1 MESNLY
7 SSHSHRRESSKPS
20 TNDSTFILP
29 AYSYKPPTKISSTR
43 LATAPSNSHVSDAG
57 IAGFTVEPPSIDDPD
72 PHDFYRQFRDE
83 YRRESDERYDQPD
96 IVVATQGSGMT
107 TPLPLR
113 PTPSKIRSNGV
124 APSVNAR
131 VNNRSNSRPSP
142 SPINEKQIIAAKS
155 TPQLANAVRLRQ
167 SSLQDLVNKFN
178 SNTDEVPPLPGNPS
192 SRRGSSARSSIASQ
206 GSKPYR
212 VRTPSLSS
220 QPGSA
225 TLPRPWMSQQDGA
238 DRPSSLTQ
246 RKKYT
251 RDDTP
256 SGPAGAKGTKNKPV
270 EPSISRNT
278 FAKSA
283 IDLHSVGRIQ
293 RPLFGE
299 LVADKATPLNP
310 GYGILRGRVRRGSEG
325 SMHSPNPMF
334 SEERPATFSRQ
345 SVSPTDWYTGEKPTL
360 DGINLDKPVPSRPL
374 GMHRRSR
381 SDFSSTIAT
390 KHVVMPLR
398 KKSELISPSLENS
411 VAQVSPISVKRNSQ
425 SRIPL
430 SARRM
435 STTSESGSSSPSL
448 YSHSSRIHRG
458 THANLQKSR
467 SQAKN
472 TNSGASG
479 KPPLTIKSPRRRDTS
494 PRKEHPGLNPL
505 LKAYISSPPATKSPP
520 LRSSRPRQ
528 PVSMASTSASRARAS
543 ERALQGNRYYTKAE
557 ERKTK
562 PLPELGNVDFKARR
576 ERIQEAFTKTV
587 REKEVQEGIEA
598 ERRRVSQARASQYLG
613 DASFAIPQ
621 VGEIPIPM
629 IPSEF
634 SDARN
639 ADRADDE
646 AYATPAEEPS
656 QLERG
661 LRIETSLIGRS
672 ALDLEQE
679 DSPTLGIANEIRHSQ
694 AVDRQNSLTPPSEA
708 EPASAMTAA
717 SVNTFFDNEPQ
728 DDLTQPSHDHQTIL
742 NQVMALR
749 EASPATTPGEDQI
762 ATGSSISE
770 KDDIESIEIMLGETP
785 VLERI
790 EPAYALDGQ
799 TQRINGSNDLPTRW
813 SMNSWTSS
821 NRSGDDYRVDRDEAQ
836 QRNETIATPRRDEG
850 NHISLSTIASSYT
863 QGWSPGPPGSLFSA
877 RTTMDSEAYNN
888 VNKVLDQYHDQN
900 ISSEAMTDI
909 RQGITSQAPSPNI
922 ARAGGWDPKKVTQ
935 LYMQQLAK
943 TRQAQASSNVET
955 LRYSHQSSTSQE
967 QDPFERN
974 HGGAHDAS
982 PVRSAE
988 TLVSREQSSSLRHKK
1003 MPSDGLEV
1011 PQFNRQRAS
1020 LTQPSDWMNTSPSYL
1035 DWIHHNS
1042 STDTPVEEK
1051 PPPISKDT
1059 RLGTSDIPPRTTS
1072 HRHKE
1077 SNAAV
1082 GERPQLP
1089 EIVPS
1094 GDLGI
1099 IGIHVISPNEG
1110 PSVIPSSLPIS
1121 SSAYSTP
1128 PRSTS
1133 AETHNAF
1140 SSKSIEPFPHESPPA
1155 EEDVIRSLSIGSATG
1170 QFQVAEPEEIFR
1182 TNSDGSIP
1190 EPVSHPIADS
1200 RPASLPR
1207 SQERKSTDR
1216 SRTIDN
1222 GGKPKIAPSE
1232 QKRLTRRRNIIKEL
1246 VDTEHSFGQD
1256 MKVVD
1261 DIYKGTSNGLVISA
1275 EDVKILFGNSDQIVT
1290 FSTNFLD
1297 ALKQA
1302 AKSVYVLPKSRRW
1315 KNKRDSAATSASGF
1329 TDDQS
1334 SLNGAELGDEEK
1346 DRRTFVGDVF
1356 NKHLTS
1362 MEKVYADYLK
1372 NHEAAT
1378 QKLQQLQKT
1387 DKVQVWLKECRN
1399 FAHDL
1404 TTAWDLDSLLVKPVQ
1419 RILKYPLLL
1428 KELCEVTPENHP
1440 DFTALD
1446 TAAREMVGVS
1456 VRINEMKKRAD
1467 IVEQVAGGVR
1477 NRKNSDGR
1485 NITKVFRG
1493 QREKLKV
1500 SVGLSET
1507 VQDREYTNVAE
1518 KFGLHFFQLQV
1529 VMRDVEMYTNDIQ
1542 IFVNKFNDFALAI
1555 EGHMEVGQ
1563 IAYPEIES
1571 KWRKFRMSM
1580 REMQQTALPDHVSVG
1595 STFLNHVFPTN
1606 LEQLASIRRHVI
1618 DPMASLL
1625 KLHDGPQKLMQKR
1638 SKRLTDY
1645 ARFRGL
1651 KERGDK
1657 PDKKTSDQGEQFI
1670 ALNATLKEELPRMF
1684 AMTGRLV
1691 EACLSNFVLLQLQWQ
1706 GIWRRKLS
1714 QAVDVHSDSPHL
1726 HDIINAFQG
1735 DFRYTEAQALSLGIC
1750 NGSILADAANLVN
1763 FLSPTTTLNDDNSP
1777 RQSTTITLD
1786 SRDRTLSQGS
1796 SNSPTISR
1804 PEYTSRHSDQLGVSH
1819 LVGASLASLAQPHH
1833 AAGRRIRASSTA
1845 STRSPATP
1853 EIPGGWR
1860 NHSNSVTPTV
1870 NSNNRPST
1878 SIGRTSETPSL
1889 PRLSVD
1895 TPDFNRLSTDSHAH
1909 SIRPPSTSTYQSS
1922 NQSHTG
1928 RGRQPSPSDRYSGF
1942 FNSSLPMSDKPPQHT
1957 PPTPPGRRDF
1967 HILWVAVSVYEFS
1980 IDQSRGEAGY
1990 PYLTYVAGEV
2000 SQRLLNPTNIAILI
2014 DYRSSMSLAKRENS
2028 GSQRIRTT
2036 PRNGLAGYGISILR
2050 NLPIDDRYRN
2060 HLILLQLS
2068 AEKWDLL

>member
-1 MESNLY
+1 MNSYDKSTIAVPSNHTRVAYLLSSANLKPPNCFSCHAFTLRFQYIAQKRTFDWQQRYRTCQGKVCLCGRY
-7 SSHSHRRESSKPS
+7 SDVPAKMPDADFYSPSHRRQSSKPS
-20 TNDSTFILP
+20 VSTDDSTFILP
-29 AYSYKPPTKISSTR
+29 AYSYQPPTKSSSTR
-43 LATAPSNSHVSDAG
+43 LAATSSKSQPYVSDAS
-57 IAGFTVEPPSIDDPD
+57 ANSFTLSIDDSD
-72 PHDFYRQFRDE
+72 PHDFYREFRDE

-107 TPLPLR
+107 APQTSSR
-113 PTPSKIRSNGV
+113 PIPSKIRSNGV
-124 APSVNAR
+124 APSITAR
-131 VNNRSNSRPSP
+131 VNNRSNSRSSSSP
-142 SPINEKQIIAAKS
+142 VHEKQIVGAKS
-155 TPQLANAVRLRQ
+155 TPQLANALRLRQ

-178 SNTDEVPPLPGNPS
+178 SNTDEVPPLPGNPG

-206 GSKPYR
+206 GSKLYR
-212 VRTPSLSS
+212 ARTPSLTS

-238 DRPSSLTQ
+238 DKPSSLTQ

-251 RDDTP
+251 REDAS
-256 SGPAGAKGTKNKPV
+256 SGPAAAKVAKNKLV

-278 FAKSA
+278 FATQSA
-283 IDLHSVGRIQ
+283 IDLHSVGNLRK
-293 RPLFGE
+293 PLFGE
-299 LVADKATPLNP
+299 LVADSTTSLNP
-310 GYGILRGRVRRGSEG
+310 GYGILGVRQRRGSEG

-334 SEERPATFSRQ
+334 SEDRPSSFPRQ
-345 SVSPTDWYTGEKPTL
+345 SVSPTGWYAGGKPSL
-360 DGINLDKPVPSRPL
+360 DGINLDNPVPFRPL

-381 SDFSSTIAT
+381 SDFASSLAT
-390 KHVVMPLR
+390 KFATAPSR
-398 KKSELISPSLENS
+398 KNSGPFSPFSEAA
-411 VAQVSPISVKRNSQ
+411 VAQVSPVSVKRHSQ

-435 STTSESGSSSPSL
+435 STTSESGSSLPSL
-448 YSHSSRIHRG
+448 YSHAKATQGVSP
-458 THANLQKSR
+458 NLQKTR
-467 SQAKN
+467 GQAKN
-472 TNSGASG
+472 TG
-479 KPPLTIKSPRRRDTS
+479 KPSLTIKSPRRRDTS
-494 PRKEHPGLNPL
+494 PRKEHSGLNPL

-543 ERALQGNRYYTKAE
+543 ERALQGSRYHSKAE

-587 REKEVQEGIEA
+587 REKEVQEEIEA
-598 ERRRVSQARASQYLG
+598 ERRRISQARASQYLG
-613 DASFAIPQ
+613 DASFTIPQ
-621 VGEIPIPM
+621 LGDIPIPM

-634 SDARN
+634 SHAQTV
-639 ADRADDE
+639 DRADDE
-646 AYATPAEEPS
+646 AYATPAEESS
-656 QLERG
+656 QLDKG
-661 LRIETSLIGRS
+661 LRIETSLAERPT
-672 ALDLEQE
+672 LDLQQE
-679 DSPTLGIANEIRHSQ
+679 DSPTLGIANGIVHSQ
-694 AVDRQNSLTPPSEA
+694 GVDRRNSFTPPSET

-717 SVNTFFDNEPQ
+717 SMNTFFDNEPQ
-728 DDLTQPSHDHQTIL
+728 DDLVQPVEDHQTIL

-749 EASPATTPGEDQI
+749 EASPATTPGEEQI
-762 ATGSSISE
+762 ATGSNVSDR
-770 KDDIESIEIMLGETP
+770 DDIESIEIMLGETP
-785 VLERI
+785 VMERI
-790 EPAYALDGQ
+790 EPIYALDRQ
-799 TQRINGSNDLPTRW
+799 DQRTTGSNDLSTRW

-821 NRSGDDYRVDRDEAQ
+821 VKSGDDYRVDRNEAPQ
-836 QRNETIATPRRDEG
+836 KSETVTTPRRDEG
-850 NHISLSTIASSYT
+850 NHVSLSTIASSYT
-863 QGWSPGPPGSLFSA
+863 QGWSPGPQGSLFSA
-877 RTTMDSEAYNN
+877 RTTMDSEAYNTIS
-888 VNKVLDQYHDQN
+888 KVLDHYHDQN
-900 ISSEAMTDI
+900 ISPEAMTDI
-909 RQGITSQAPSPNI
+909 RRSITSQASSPNI

-943 TRQAQASSNVET
+943 TRQAQASSNVDT
-955 LRYSHQSSTSQE
+955 SRFSNQSSTSQE
-967 QDPFERN
+967 QDPFVRN
-974 HGGAHDAS
+974 HGGAYDAS
-982 PVRSAE
+982 PVRSAD
-988 TLVSREQSSSLRHKK
+988 TIVPGEQSAHSRHKK

-1035 DWIHHNS
+1035 DWIHSNS
-1042 STDTPVEEK
+1042 SADMPVEEK
-1051 PPPISKDT
+1051 PPPITKDP
-1059 RLGTSDIPPRTTS
+1059 RLGMSDIPPRTTS
-1072 HRHKE
+1072 HRHNG
-1077 SNAAV
+1077 SNPAV

-1099 IGIHVISPNEG
+1099 IGIHVISPNDER
-1110 PSVIPSSLPIS
+1110 PSVIPSILPIS

-1133 AETHNAF
+1133 AENHNAF
-1140 SSKSIEPFPHESPPA
+1140 SPHQSIDPSPQDSPPA
-1155 EEDVIRSLSIGSATG
+1155 EENVGRSLSIGSTTG
-1170 QFQVAEPEEIFR
+1170 QIQVAEPEEIFR

-1190 EPVSHPIADS
+1190 ELISHPVVNS
-1200 RPASLPR
+1200 RPTSLPR
-1207 SQERKSTDR
+1207 SQERRSTDR

-1222 GGKPKIAPSE
+1222 GSKPSIAPSE

-1261 DIYKGTSNGLVISA
+1261 DIYKGTSNGLVIST
-1275 EDVKILFGNSDQIVT
+1275 EDVKVLFGNSDQIVT

-1297 ALKQA
+1297 ALKQS

-1315 KNKRDSAATSASGF
+1315 KNKRDSTATSASGF

-1334 SLNGAELGDEEK
+1334 SLNGGELGDEEK

-1542 IFVNKFNDFALAI
+1542 VFVNRFNDFALAI

-1563 IAYPEIES
+1563 TTYPEIES

-1580 REMQQTALPDHVSVG
+1580 REMQQTALTDHVS
-1595 STFLNHVFPTN
+1595 
-1606 LEQLASIRRHVI
+1606 LASII
-1618 DPMASLL
+1618 
-1625 KLHDGPQKLMQKR
+1625 
-1638 SKRLTDY
+1638 
-1645 ARFRGL
+1645 
-1651 KERGDK
+1651 
-1657 PDKKTSDQGEQFI
+1657 
-1670 ALNATLKEELPRMF
+1670 
-1684 AMTGRLV
+1684 
-1691 EACLSNFVLLQLQWQ
+1691 LQ
-1706 GIWRRKLS
+1706 
-1714 QAVDVHSDSPHL
+1714 
-1726 HDIINAFQG
+1726 
-1735 DFRYTEAQALSLGIC
+1735 
-1750 NGSILADAANLVN
+1750 
-1763 FLSPTTTLNDDNSP
+1763 
-1777 RQSTTITLD
+1777 
-1786 SRDRTLSQGS
+1786 SRD
-1796 SNSPTISR
+1796 
-1804 PEYTSRHSDQLGVSH
+1804 
-1819 LVGASLASLAQPHH
+1819 PH
-1833 AAGRRIRASSTA
+1833 
-1845 STRSPATP
+1845 
-1853 EIPGGWR
+1853 
-1860 NHSNSVTPTV
+1860 
-1870 NSNNRPST
+1870 
-1878 SIGRTSETPSL
+1878 
-1889 PRLSVD
+1889 
-1895 TPDFNRLSTDSHAH
+1895 
-1909 SIRPPSTSTYQSS
+1909 
-1922 NQSHTG
+1922 
-1928 RGRQPSPSDRYSGF
+1928 
-1942 FNSSLPMSDKPPQHT
+1942 
-1957 PPTPPGRRDF
+1957 
-1967 HILWVAVSVYEFS
+1967 
-1980 IDQSRGEAGY
+1980 
-1990 PYLTYVAGEV
+1990 
-2000 SQRLLNPTNIAILI
+2000 
-2014 DYRSSMSLAKRENS
+2014 
-2028 GSQRIRTT
+2028 
-2036 PRNGLAGYGISILR
+2036 
-2050 NLPIDDRYRN
+2050 
-2060 HLILLQLS
+2060 
-2068 AEKWDLL
+2068 

>member
-1 MESNLY
+1 M
-7 SSHSHRRESSKPS
+7 SSA
-20 TNDSTFILP
+20 N
-29 AYSYKPPTKISSTR
+29 
-43 LATAPSNSHVSDAG
+43 
-57 IAGFTVEPPSIDDPD
+57 GFTLEPPLIDDSD
-72 PHDFYRQFRDE
+72 PHDFYREFRDE
-83 YRRESDERYDQPD
+83 YRRESNERYDQPD
-96 IVVATQGSGMT
+96 IVVATQSSGMM
-107 TPLPLR
+107 TPQTSSR
-113 PTPSKIRSNGV
+113 PIPSKIRSNGV
-124 APSVNAR
+124 APSITAR
-131 VNNRSNSRPSP
+131 VNNRSNSRSSSSP
-142 SPINEKQIIAAKS
+142 VQEKQIIGVTKS
-155 TPQLANAVRLRQ
+155 TPQLANAARLRQ

-178 SNTDEVPPLPGNPS
+178 SNTDEVPPLPGNPG

-206 GSKPYR
+206 GSKLYR
-212 VRTPSLSS
+212 ARTPSLSS

-238 DRPSSLTQ
+238 DKPSSLTQ

-251 RDDTP
+251 REDIS
-256 SGPAGAKGTKNKPV
+256 SGSTGGNIAKNRPA
-270 EPSISRNT
+270 EPSISRNA
-278 FAKSA
+278 FATQSA
-283 IDLHSVGRIQ
+283 VDLHSVGNARK
-293 RPLFGE
+293 PLFGE
-299 LVADKATPLNP
+299 LIADNTAPFNP
-310 GYGILRGRVRRGSEG
+310 GYGILGARQRRGSEG

-334 SEERPATFSRQ
+334 SEDRPSAFSRQ
-345 SVSPTDWYTGEKPTL
+345 TISPTDWYTGEKPNL

-381 SDFSSTIAT
+381 SDFSSSLAT
-390 KHVVMPLR
+390 KYVPALLR
-398 KKSELISPSLENS
+398 KDSDRISPSLETSGAHVSS
-411 VAQVSPISVKRNSQ
+411 VSIKRNSQ

-448 YSHSSRIHRG
+448 YSHSKPRSAHS
-458 THANLQKSR
+458 NLQKAR
-467 SQAKN
+467 AQAKN

-479 KPPLTIKSPRRRDTS
+479 KSPLTIKPPRRRDTS

-543 ERALQGNRYYTKAE
+543 ERSTQGSRYHSKVE
-557 ERKTK
+557 ERKAK

-587 REKEVQEGIEA
+587 REKEAQEEIEA

-613 DASFAIPQ
+613 DSSFAVPQ
-621 VGEIPIPM
+621 VGDIPIPM

-634 SDARN
+634 SDAQII
-639 ADRADDE
+639 DRADDE

-656 QLERG
+656 HLEKG
-661 LRIETSLIGRS
+661 LRIETSLTGRS
-672 ALDLEQE
+672 APSLEQE
-679 DSPTLGIANEIRHSQ
+679 DSPTLGIANGIMHSQ
-694 AVDRQNSLTPPSEA
+694 GIDRRNSLTPPSEA

-728 DDLTQPSHDHQTIL
+728 DDLVQPVQDHQTIL
-742 NQVMALR
+742 NQVMAMR

-762 ATGSSISE
+762 ATGSNVSE
-770 KDDIESIEIMLGETP
+770 RDDIESIEIMLGETP
-785 VLERI
+785 VMERI
-790 EPAYALDGQ
+790 EPVYTLDGDN
-799 TQRINGSNDLPTRW
+799 QRNNGSNDLPTRW
-813 SMNSWTSS
+813 SMDSWTSS
-821 NRSGDDYRVDRDEAQ
+821 VRSGDDYRVDRDEAPQ
-836 QRNETIATPRRDEG
+836 KSETIVTPRRDEG

-863 QGWSPGPPGSLFSA
+863 QAWSPGPQGSLFSA
-877 RTTMDSEAYNN
+877 RTTMDSEAYNTI
-888 VNKVLDQYHDQN
+888 NKVLDHYHDQN
-900 ISSEAMTDI
+900 ISPEAMIDV
-909 RQGITSQAPSPNI
+909 RQSITSQAPNI

-943 TRQAQASSNVET
+943 TRQAQASSNT
-955 LRYSHQSSTSQE
+955 DTSRYSNQSSAPQE
-967 QDPFERN
+967 QDPFVRN
-974 HGGAHDAS
+974 YGGAYDAS
-982 PVRSAE
+982 PVRNAD
-988 TLVSREQSSSLRHKK
+988 TAVPGEQSAHSRHKK

-1020 LTQPSDWMNTSPSYL
+1020 LTQPSDWMSMSPSYL
-1035 DWIHHNS
+1035 DWMHHNS
-1042 STDTPVEEK
+1042 SVDTPVEEK

-1059 RLGTSDIPPRTTS
+1059 RPGTSDIPPRITS
-1072 HRHKE
+1072 HRHNE
-1077 SNAAV
+1077 SYAAL

-1099 IGIHVISPNEG
+1099 IGIHVISPNGEA
-1110 PSVIPSSLPIS
+1110 PSVTPSSLPIS

-1128 PRSTS
+1128 PQPTYAENHSTL
-1133 AETHNAF
+1133 F
-1140 SSKSIEPFPHESPPA
+1140 SQDVDPSPQDSPPA
-1155 EEDVIRSLSIGSATG
+1155 EESASRSLSIGSATD
-1170 QFQVAEPEEIFR
+1170 QVQAEPEEIFR

-1190 EPVSHPIADS
+1190 EPVLHTNVDS
-1200 RPASLPR
+1200 RPTSLPR

-1216 SRTIDN
+1216 PRTVEN
-1222 GGKPKIAPSE
+1222 GLKPSVPPSE

-1261 DIYKGTSNGLVISA
+1261 DIYKGTSNGLVISP

-1297 ALKQA
+1297 ALKQS

-1356 NKHLTS
+1356 NKHLTN
-1362 MEKVYADYLK
+1362 MERVYADYLK

-1529 VMRDVEMYTNDIQ
+1529 VMRDVEMYTNDIR
-1542 IFVNKFNDFALAI
+1542 IFVSKFNDFALAI

-1563 IAYPEIES
+1563 TAYPEIES

-1580 REMQQTALPDHVSVG
+1580 KEIQATALDDHVNSAL
-1595 STFLNHVFPTN
+1595 TFYNHAVF
-1606 LEQLASIRRHVI
+1606 
-1618 DPMASLL
+1618 
-1625 KLHDGPQKLMQKR
+1625 
-1638 SKRLTDY
+1638 TD
-1645 ARFRGL
+1645 L
-1651 KERGDK
+1651 
-1657 PDKKTSDQGEQFI
+1657 
-1670 ALNATLKEELPRMF
+1670 
-1684 AMTGRLV
+1684 
-1691 EACLSNFVLLQLQWQ
+1691 
-1706 GIWRRKLS
+1706 
-1714 QAVDVHSDSPHL
+1714 
-1726 HDIINAFQG
+1726 
-1735 DFRYTEAQALSLGIC
+1735 
-1750 NGSILADAANLVN
+1750 
-1763 FLSPTTTLNDDNSP
+1763 
-1777 RQSTTITLD
+1777 
-1786 SRDRTLSQGS
+1786 
-1796 SNSPTISR
+1796 
-1804 PEYTSRHSDQLGVSH
+1804 
-1819 LVGASLASLAQPHH
+1819 
-1833 AAGRRIRASSTA
+1833 
-1845 STRSPATP
+1845 
-1853 EIPGGWR
+1853 
-1860 NHSNSVTPTV
+1860 
-1870 NSNNRPST
+1870 
-1878 SIGRTSETPSL
+1878 
-1889 PRLSVD
+1889 
-1895 TPDFNRLSTDSHAH
+1895 
-1909 SIRPPSTSTYQSS
+1909 
-1922 NQSHTG
+1922 
-1928 RGRQPSPSDRYSGF
+1928 
-1942 FNSSLPMSDKPPQHT
+1942 
-1957 PPTPPGRRDF
+1957 
-1967 HILWVAVSVYEFS
+1967 
-1980 IDQSRGEAGY
+1980 
-1990 PYLTYVAGEV
+1990 
-2000 SQRLLNPTNIAILI
+2000 
-2014 DYRSSMSLAKRENS
+2014 
-2028 GSQRIRTT
+2028 
-2036 PRNGLAGYGISILR
+2036 
-2050 NLPIDDRYRN
+2050 
-2060 HLILLQLS
+2060 
-2068 AEKWDLL
+2068 